1 MSSFQHL
8 TTEIRPDGAALLTLN
23 RPQQRNALSIALRE
37 ELSACLA
44 SWRDDPAVGA
54 VVIRGSGPVFCAGF
68 DLKDFADPARFDDL
82 FASSARY
89 HRDLWHFPKPV
100 IAAIDGPAL
109 GGGLDLALLCDLR
122 LASESASFG
131 HPEVKFGAPPL
142 YSLLAWVVGAGPAR
156 ELCLTGRR
164 IDAAEALRIGL
175 VNEIVSG
182 DGLLDRALALAAEIL
197 AAPAATLRFAKE
209 MMNASAGGDFEATF
223 AVEHDR
229 AFREVL
235 LPLMAERGREPG

>member
-1 MSSFQHL
+1 MTNFQHL
-8 TTEIRPDGAALLTLN
+8 TTEVRPDGVALLTLD

-37 ELSACLA
+37 EISACLA
-44 SWRDDPAVGA
+44 LWRDDPAVGA
-54 VVIRGSGPVFCAGF
+54 VVISGSGPVFCAGF
-68 DLKDFADPARFDDL
+68 DLNDFADPARFDDL

-100 IAAIDGPAL
+100 IAAVNGPAL
-109 GGGLDLALLCDLR
+109 GGGFDLALLCDLR
-122 LASESASFG
+122 LGSDSASFG

-142 YSLLAWVVGAGPAR
+142 YSLLAAVVGAGRAR

-175 VNEIVSG
+175 VNEVVPG
-182 DGLLDRALALAAEIL
+182 DVLLDRALALAAGIL
-197 AAPAATLRFAKE
+197 AAPAATLRFAKG
-209 MMNASAGGDFEATF
+209 MMNAGCGDFEATF

-235 LPLMAERGREPG
+235 LPLMAERGGSRQK